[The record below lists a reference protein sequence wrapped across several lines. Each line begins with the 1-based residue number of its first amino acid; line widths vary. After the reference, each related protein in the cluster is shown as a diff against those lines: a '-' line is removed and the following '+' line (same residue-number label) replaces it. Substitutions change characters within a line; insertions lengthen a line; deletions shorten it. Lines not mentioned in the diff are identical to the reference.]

1 MVVMT
6 QLWSLPKKLADN
18 ICVLITKVASWASEL
33 KATALC
39 VDGVVMWAGG
49 GGVGT

>member
-39 VDGVVMWAGG
+39 VVMWAGG
-49 GGVGT
+49 VGT